1 MCKNPIF
8 HRLVFIL
15 LTFVRTTLHRGKGKK
30 TLCVFMKNQT
40 NMNIKISLNWYL
52 KKVSPHTLLVVLLK
66 KSFLHDNLRLNNS
79 LWGIHEMLQSA
90 FTKFW
95 LQLFIAKFLAARW
108 RWRFYALKYCSRKC
122 QRLHN
127 LCTVG
132 GGEVSSSIQLDRLSF
147 WKLESHTVKTYFY
160 SLYKLK
166 IVLLP
171 QLQICTIS
179 IYTTTFTSTT
189 IDVFLF
195 LSSPSST
202 SSWHRSIASE
212 V

>member
-1 MCKNPIF
+1 MDYSCLPPTQDPEKRQLHFNCFHQQVCKNPIF

-95 LQLFIAKFLAARW
+95 LQLFIAKFLA
-108 RWRFYALKYCSRKC
+108 
-122 QRLHN
+122 
-127 LCTVG
+127 
-132 GGEVSSSIQLDRLSF
+132 F
-147 WKLESHTVKTYFY
+147 WNPST
-160 SLYKLK
+160 
-166 IVLLP
+166 LL
-171 QLQICTIS
+171 II
-179 IYTTTFTSTT
+179 
-189 IDVFLF
+189 
-195 LSSPSST
+195 
-202 SSWHRSIASE
+202 
-212 V
+212 